1 MAPASRSTLSAVLE
15 STKHIIFTPQLNM
28 KSAIYNKISVGV
40 PNPYISLSHHMR
52 KVQMTLSPPVK
63 GRSNLTLLIPSSL
76 TSETRDGR
84 IKTYKVGQIA
94 RAAAVFRVDSI
105 IIYRDPQ
112 FDDSRF
118 ISLVLRYAETPQYLR
133 KHLFPL
139 QEELKHAGVLM
150 PLRTPHHPTELRSSD
165 LSEGEFRVGV
175 VVSGPRKKSE
185 KKVGSDNSVW
195 VDIGIDSPVRLDASP
210 NEVSTGERVN
220 VRIFSRRPIQ
230 AKLVQ
235 MDEIPLYWGY
245 RTTVENSLSG
255 ALKKLSVQDALIL
268 VATRQGQVLD
278 TTTLPCICALMD
290 QKAKTA
296 VVFGSPRQSVESII
310 AGEGSQ
316 LSDFQCKT
324 LNTVPSQGTATV
336 RAEEA
341 VWATLSLLNLVR

>member
-1 MAPASRSTLSAVLE
+1 
-15 STKHIIFTPQLNM
+15 
-28 KSAIYNKISVGV
+28 
-40 PNPYISLSHHMR
+40 MR
-52 KVQMTLSPPVK
+52 KVQMTLSLSVK
-63 GRSNLTLLIPSSL
+63 GRSHLTLLIPSSF

-94 RAAAVFRVDSI
+94 RAAAVFRADRI

-118 ISLVLRYAETPQYLR
+118 ISLVLKYAETPQYLR

-139 QEELKHAGVLM
+139 QEELKHAGVLP

-185 KKVGSDNSVW
+185 KKVGSDKSVW

-210 NEVSTGERVN
+210 NEVSKGERVN

-235 MDEIPLYWGY
+235 MDDIPLYWGY
-245 RTTVENSLSG
+245 RTTVEDSLKG
-255 ALKKLSVQDALIL
+255 ALKSVQDALIL

-278 TTTLPCICALMD
+278 TTTLPDIGALMD

-296 VVFGSPRQSVESII
+296 VVFGSPGKSVESII